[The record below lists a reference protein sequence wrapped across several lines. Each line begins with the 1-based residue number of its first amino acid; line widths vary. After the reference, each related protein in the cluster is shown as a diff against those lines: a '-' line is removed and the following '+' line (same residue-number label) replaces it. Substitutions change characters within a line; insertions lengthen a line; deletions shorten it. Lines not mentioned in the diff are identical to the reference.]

1 MQRLKIEHPTPAR
14 LRVLIFFLLLL
25 SQFARAQDNYEIKQF
40 KIDGVRRV
48 SKDALREGLATQTG
62 PWSNRILR
70 WRQAP
75 LFSAEEFERDLRRI
89 VEFYQREGFFH
100 AQIVAHQ
107 ITANDKKQQVRLQ
120 VKIAE
125 NQPTRVIDYQL
136 AGANLPRVDELFK
149 IVKAIIKP
157 GDRLRIAALRNV
169 QLALATGLAN
179 HGFPFVS
186 VEPQTQRDDSAKT
199 AVVRFR
205 VKPGPA
211 YVFGSVQVT
220 GNSRISSRVVQDQL
234 PFLPGEVFNQ
244 SKLIEGQQRVY
255 RLELFQSVNL
265 RTLAPDTN
273 HSAIPIEVRVR
284 EAPARTL
291 KFGVGYGTED
301 LFRGSINFRR
311 RNFLGG
317 ARRLDVEIKY
327 SDIEPGRVQ
336 ARIFQPHFFDAKTG
350 LTVTPF
356 YRREAP
362 KLIKNDTLDS
372 PRGREIK
379 KRRELIYS
387 LRSFGGELT
396 AQRQFALY
404 TNAYLRYRLE
414 DVAATPGPAQATLDI
429 PPTYRKASWGL
440 GVLYN
445 NSQPLFAPTRGHYY
459 SVQLDH
465 SGKLSEFY
473 YFRTEFHYVKTVVE
487 ARRYREMAPQIVL
500 AYRLKLGSLEV
511 LDDPFNIA
519 PLEERFYAGGSSSV
533 RGWQRSELGPR
544 AGGQSLLEGSI
555 ETRFKIFPAARSSLI
570 RSLGAALFLDFGNVW
585 STAMTYKIE
594 KIRSALGAGLRY
606 DTPIGPIRID
616 AARKTYF
623 NAAVEPRRWEY
634 YLSVGQAF

>member
-1 MQRLKIEHPTPAR
+1 MQRLKIDHQNPAR
-14 LRVLIFFLLLL
+14 LRVLIFFLLWS

-40 KIDGVRRV
+40 KIDGVHRV
-48 SKDALREGLATQTG
+48 SKEALREGLATQTG

-75 LFSAEEFERDLRRI
+75 LFSTEEFERDLRRI
-89 VEFYQREGFFH
+89 IEFYQREGFFH
-100 AQIVAHQ
+100 AQIAAHQ
-107 ITANDKKQQVRLQ
+107 ITANDEKQQVRLQ
-120 VKIAE
+120 VTIAE
-125 NQPTRVIDYQL
+125 NQPTRMIDYQL
-136 AGANLPRVDELFK
+136 AGADLPRVEQLFQ
-149 IVKAIIKP
+149 IVKSIIKP
-157 GDRLRIAALRNV
+157 GDRLRAGALRNA
-169 QLALATGLAN
+169 QLALATDLAN

-186 VEPQTQRDDSAKT
+186 VEPRLQRDDSAKT
-199 AVVRFR
+199 AVVSFR
-205 VKPGPA
+205 INPGPA
-211 YVFGSVQVT
+211 YVFGDVKVT
-220 GNSRISSRVVQDQL
+220 GNTRISSRAVEDQL
-234 PFLPGEVFNQ
+234 PFLRGEVFDQ

-255 RLELFQSVNL
+255 RLELFQSVNI
-265 RTLAPDTN
+265 RALASDSN
-273 HSAIPIEVRVR
+273 HSEIPIAVRVR

-301 LFRGSINFRR
+301 LFRGAIDFRR

-317 ARRLDVEIKY
+317 ARRLDIEIKY
-327 SDIEPGRVQ
+327 SDIEPGRGQ

-362 KLIKNDTLDS
+362 KLIKNDTLNS
-372 PRGREIK
+372 PGGRKIK

-396 AQRQFALY
+396 AQRQFALH

-414 DVAATPGPAQATLDI
+414 DVASTPGPAQATLDI

-440 GVLYN
+440 GMLYN

-459 SVQLDH
+459 SAQLDY

-473 YFRTEFHYVKTVVE
+473 YFRTVFHYVKTIVE
-487 ARRYREMAPQIVL
+487 ARRYREIAPQTVL

-511 LDDPFNIA
+511 LDDPSNIA
-519 PLEERFYAGGSSSV
+519 PLEERFYAGGGSSV

-544 AGGQSLLEGSI
+544 AGGRSLLEGSI
-555 ETRFKIFPAARSSLI
+555 EARFKIFPSARSNLI

-585 STAMTYKIE
+585 PTALTYKIE

-606 DTPIGPIRID
+606 DTPIGPIRLD

-623 NAAVEPRRWEY
+623 NPAVEPRRWEY